1 MGWIQFGSKPPSV
14 NTVLGS
20 LLLAIIFYGFF
31 IVVNR
36 IFFEPLSKV
45 PGPKLAAL
53 TKWYGF
59 YYNVIRDGQYSLS
72 FSSLH
77 KKYGSP
83 VIRIGPNAV
92 HVDDPSFYQEM
103 FSMTTKYYKEPE
115 FYKALGAEGAMAS
128 ILDPKHHRMY
138 RNHLRPLFASRAV
151 DGVVPRLILELE
163 KATCIF
169 DMHRKD
175 HRPLN
180 IQALYRSFTSD
191 MVCELL
197 FGETPDFIGD
207 GNGYHPFVAALDRF
221 TAFSWLVVYF
231 PWIKSIQF
239 HLPFGLGDKLAPEF
253 NDFKRQCETWETKAQ
268 VKRDSGVQVGQKNLF
283 DYYAELGAG
292 PETAVSGVAQPVEDA
307 FNFLTAGTESTAY
320 TLSSTAFHI
329 LNNPQVFKKLRE
341 ELDASVDFIRD
352 DFNAKQIQALPYLG
366 AVIKETMRLSTA
378 VPGNLPRLVPPG
390 GVAVGS
396 VYLPEGT
403 IVSSSHL
410 SIITNDTIFHDPYK
424 FKPERWLGEE
434 GKSLERWHVGFSRGP
449 RRCIGSR
456 LVHPYILGRTADFM
470 PCSASTN
477 DIARS
482 LAYLELFCVTA
493 YVFSRFE
500 MTLFETD
507 ESSMQWVDRISAR
520 NRKDVQVRILADR
533 WEKEAHS
540 IAGGTLC
547 KEE

>member
-1 MGWIQFGSKPPSV
+1 MKQGTTGMYCEVGPCTNAKDAHSPCLRPPGYAKPP
-14 NTVLGS
+14 TVRVCRTRGHNL
-20 LLLAIIFYGFF
+20 
-31 IVVNR
+31 
-36 IFFEPLSKV
+36 PLSKV

-59 YYNVIRDGQYSLS
+59 YHNVIRDGQYSLS

-77 KKYGSP
+77 KKYDSP

-151 DGVVPRLILELE
+151 DGVVPRLKLELE
-163 KATCIF
+163 KATRIF

-175 HRPLN
+175 YHPLN

-197 FGETPDFIGD
+197 FGESPDFIGD

-231 PWIKSIQF
+231 PWVKSIQF

-253 NDFKRQCETWETKAQ
+253 NDFKRQCETWEAKAQ
-268 VKRDSGVQVGQKNLF
+268 LKRESGVQVGQKNLF

-329 LNNPQVFKKLRE
+329 LNNPQVFKKLHE
-341 ELDASVDFIRD
+341 ELDASVDFIRN

-366 AVIKETMRLSTA
+366 AVLKETMRLSTA

-390 GVAVGS
+390 GVTVGS
-396 VYLPEGT
+396 VYLPEGTYPQQT

-434 GKSLERWHVGFSRGP
+434 GKDLERWHVGFSRGP
-449 RRCIGSR
+449 RRCIGS
-456 LVHPYILGRTADFM
+456 
-470 PCSASTN
+470 
-477 DIARS
+477 S

-500 MTLFETD
+500 MSLFETD

-520 NRKDVQVRILADR
+520 NRKDVQVRILSDR

-540 IAGGTLC
+540 IAGGTLL

>member
-1 MGWIQFGSKPPSV
+1 MDRHQIDLIQLVRNPTSSSA
-14 NTVLGS
+14 VLRS
-20 LLLAIIFYGFF
+20 FLLAFILYAFS

-36 IFFEPLSKV
+36 LFFQPLSKV

-59 YYNVIRDGQYSLS
+59 YYNVVRDGQYCLS
-72 FSSLH
+72 FPSLH
-77 KKYGSP
+77 KKYDSP

-92 HVDDPSFYQEM
+92 HVNDPNFYQEM

-128 ILDPKHHRMY
+128 ILDPKNHRMY

-151 DGVVPRLILELE
+151 DRVVPCLRLELE

-169 DMHRKD
+169 EMHRKHD
-175 HRPLN
+175 RPLN

-197 FGETPDFIGD
+197 FCETPNFIGE

-253 NDFKRQCETWETKAQ
+253 NEFKRQCKTWEAESHFKRESGAQ
-268 VKRDSGVQVGQKNLF
+268 VERKNLF
-283 DYYAELGAG
+283 DYYAELDAG
-292 PETAVSGVAQPVEDA
+292 PETA
-307 FNFLTAGTESTAY
+307 
-320 TLSSTAFHI
+320 
-329 LNNPQVFKKLRE
+329 
-341 ELDASVDFIRD
+341 
-352 DFNAKQIQALPYLG
+352 G
-366 AVIKETMRLSTA
+366 AVLKETMRLSTA

-390 GVAVGS
+390 GVTVGS

-403 IVSSSHL
+403 VVSSSHL
-410 SIITNDTIFHDPYK
+410 SIIHNETIFYDPYE
-424 FKPERWLGEE
+424 FKPERWLGDE
-434 GKSLERWHVGFSRGP
+434 GKELEKWHVGFSRGP
-449 RRCIGSR
+449 RRCIGS
-456 LVHPYILGRTADFM
+456 
-470 PCSASTN
+470 
-477 DIARS
+477 S
-482 LAYLELFCVTA
+482 LAYLELSCVTA
-493 YVFSRFE
+493 YVFSRFK
-500 MTLFETD
+500 MTLFETN

-520 NRKDVQVRILADR
+520 NKKDVQVRILADR
-533 WEKEAHS
+533 WGRRH
-540 IAGGTLC
+540 IP
-547 KEE
+547 

>member
-1 MGWIQFGSKPPSV
+1 MDRHQVGWIQLVGNPTSSSA
-14 NTVLGS
+14 VLRS
-20 LLLAIIFYGFF
+20 LLLAFILYVFF
-31 IVVNR
+31 IAVNR
-36 IFFEPLSKV
+36 LFFHPLSKV

-59 YYNVIRDGQYSLS
+59 YYNVVRDGQYSLF

-77 KKYGSP
+77 KKYDSP

-92 HVDDPSFYQEM
+92 HVNDPSFYQEM

-128 ILDPKHHRMY
+128 ILDPKNHRMY

-151 DGVVPRLILELE
+151 DRVVPRLQLELE

-175 HRPLN
+175 DRPLN

-197 FGETPDFIGD
+197 FGETPNFIGD

-253 NDFKRQCETWETKAQ
+253 NEFKRQCQTWEAESHFKRESGAQ
-268 VKRDSGVQVGQKNLF
+268 VERKNLF
-283 DYYAELGAG
+283 DYYAELDAS

-320 TLSSTAFHI
+320 TLSATAFHI
-329 LNNPQVFKKLRE
+329 LNNPHVFKKLRD
-341 ELDASVDFIRD
+341 ELDASIEFIRD

-366 AVIKETMRLSTA
+366 AVLKETMRLSTA
-378 VPGNLPRLVPPG
+378 VPGNLPRLVPPEGVTVRSVFLPG
-390 GVAVGS
+390 GTV
-396 VYLPEGT
+396 
-403 IVSSSHL
+403 VSSSHL
-410 SIITNDTIFHDPYK
+410 SIIHNDTIFHDPYE
-424 FKPERWLGEE
+424 FKPERWLGDE
-434 GKSLERWHVGFSRGP
+434 GKELEKWHIGFSRGP
-449 RRCIGSR
+449 RRCIGS
-456 LVHPYILGRTADFM
+456 
-470 PCSASTN
+470 
-477 DIARS
+477 S
-482 LAYLELFCVTA
+482 LAYLELSCVTA
-493 YVFSRFE
+493 YIFSRFK
-500 MTLFETD
+500 MTLFETN

-520 NRKDVQVRILADR
+520 NKKDVQVMLLADR
-533 WEKEAHS
+533 WEEEAHS
-540 IAGGTLC
+540 IAGSTLC
-547 KEE
+547 KE